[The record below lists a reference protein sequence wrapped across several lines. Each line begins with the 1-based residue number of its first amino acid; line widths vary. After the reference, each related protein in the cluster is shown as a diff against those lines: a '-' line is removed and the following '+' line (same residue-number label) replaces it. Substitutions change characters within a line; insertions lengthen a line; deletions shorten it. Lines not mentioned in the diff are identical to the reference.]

1 MEFEWRRRALSFYTS
16 EQHVRRRKAD
26 GTPAGAWC
34 KLAVP
39 DDATVSQFG
48 DQFLISL
55 RSGWQGHAAGA
66 LLATPA
72 DALLAVS
79 RSPDN
84 LPLPLTVLFA
94 PSARVALERGGY
106 TATKDK
112 LVLSVL
118 TNPTPTPTPTPHP
131 NPTPS
136 SNPNQVLSVLNNV
149 KSQLV
154 SLSLQPDGRWRP

>member
-1 MEFEWRRRALSFYTS
+1 MSS
-16 EQHVRRRKAD
+16 E
-26 GTPAGAWC
+26 
-34 KLAVP
+34 
-39 DDATVSQFG
+39 
-48 DQFLISL
+48 
-55 RSGWQGHAAGA
+55 WQGHAAGA

-79 RSPDN
+79 RSIEN

-118 TNPTPTPTPTPHP
+118 TNPTPTPTPHP